1 MKKEKPQGPHQK
13 DISSKQL
20 EEYPDVF
27 ADILNVLM
35 FHGKT
40 MLLPEYM
47 EERFN
52 NAFFRD
58 INSVWHE
65 HRRDVA
71 MADQRSGVVLS
82 VISIENQAKQDK
94 DMVFR
99 VMGYDFAGY
108 QKQLASKD
116 ARRSPVFTLVIYF
129 GPGSWTQPRQL
140 LDALN
145 LADVPYREDLMQAVS
160 NHHINVV
167 EISQLSPEVR
177 RQFRS
182 DFRLVA
188 ECFRADRQNLE
199 QDLLGIS
206 QRIQHPEAF
215 WDFLMAFF
223 PNQLTSSQKAAIRQR
238 LLEQTQKEKGGL
250 TVKSFLDE
258 LLDKGEQRGLE
269 KGLAEGQRQIVGFM
283 LKSEKDLGKIAA
295 LTGLPLETV
304 RKLAEVE
311 EKEG

>member
-1 MKKEKPQGPHQK
+1 
-13 DISSKQL
+13 
-20 EEYPDVF
+20 
-27 ADILNVLM
+27 
-35 FHGKT
+35 
-40 MLLPEYM
+40 
-47 EERFN
+47 
-52 NAFFRD
+52 
-58 INSVWHE
+58 
-65 HRRDVA
+65 
-71 MADQRSGVVLS
+71 MADRRSGVVLS

-140 LDALN
+140 LDALD

-167 EISQLSPEVR
+167 EISRLSPEIR
-177 RQFRS
+177 CQFQS

-238 LLEQTQKEKGGL
+238 LLERTQKEEEGGL
-250 TVKSFLDE
+250 TVRSFLDE

-269 KGLAEGQRQIVGFM
+269 KGQRQIVGFM
-283 LKSEKDLGKIAA
+283 LKSEKDLRKIAA

-311 EKEG
+311 EKED